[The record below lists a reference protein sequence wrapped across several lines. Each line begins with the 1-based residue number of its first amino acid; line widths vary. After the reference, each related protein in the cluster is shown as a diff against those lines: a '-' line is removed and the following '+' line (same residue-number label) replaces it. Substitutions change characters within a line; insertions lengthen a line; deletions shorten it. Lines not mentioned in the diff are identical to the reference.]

1 MKHAYENKA
10 VISSM
15 KQIFWLHWPY
25 YFCSQTKYISGLA
38 EKSENRSFIILMERS
53 KKFESWLSNIQFTF
67 SNSMDLT
74 YSVCVCVCVCVYSF
88 TVKASSVCKMSET
101 YMKRTDQRSSVVS
114 INLGIWMLLPVSFIS
129 VSKNVYFTFKG
140 ETPARWQSGEKTIWY
155 IGILRRDD
163 IYWYRI
169 YVGHAQAEKWRKVTK
184 DMEVTLI

>member
-74 YSVCVCVCVCVYSF
+74 YSVCVCVCVCLLFYREGLFRLQDVWDIHEENGS
-88 TVKASSVCKMSET
+88 TVFCCE
-101 YMKRTDQRSSVVS
+101 Y
-114 INLGIWMLLPVSFIS
+114 
-129 VSKNVYFTFKG
+129 
-140 ETPARWQSGEKTIWY
+140 
-155 IGILRRDD
+155 
-163 IYWYRI
+163 
-169 YVGHAQAEKWRKVTK
+169 
-184 DMEVTLI
+184 